1 MIPRQDTSKSLLT
14 LTIFKSLL
22 LAIIY
27 RQAGQFAVGV
37 YVPRTQAEA
46 VAAARVV
53 VRLLQDVEIL
63 VCSAGVAHSGVVL
76 SDDVHILIV
85 DVLLLLAVYKLVF
98 VGR

>member
-14 LTIFKSLL
+14 LTILKCLL
-22 LAIIY
+22 LTIVH
-27 RQAGQFAVGV
+27 RKAGQFAVGV

-76 SDDVHILIV
+76 PDDVHLLIV